1 MAIPELS
8 ERAAGEV
15 ERLLARW
22 ENQALQAAVTGR
34 PVPSAAGVLRQ
45 VERLVTVA
53 VTAAVVEVE
62 DDPEEIAATVAVTM
76 GYVSD
81 AVAVYLADME
91 RIRREVRRADPP
103 GDDDDETGLVE
114 LAATVGVGVAVRA
127 LVRRVRARD
136 VLGRRLRVNT
146 AEIVKAAGRRPPS
159 RVSGY
164 SRTALRTELV
174 KGRNMVAQ
182 RVAVRDGL
190 VLWVR
195 DGLRGPTDV
204 ECERVDRR
212 FASPGWARRNLLAHP
227 NCVAPGQVVSGP
239 GDVLAAWSR
248 PFQGELVHIVTA
260 SGAQLS
266 VTPHHPVLTTG
277 GWMPAHL
284 VDERTDLVRYVGG
297 ERARVGVPH
306 DDQRP
311 ALIEQVADALIE
323 AGSVA
328 AVQVPASPEQFH
340 GDGTVDGDVDVVWTD
355 RFLTYQLPEWLED
368 PPQALLVAVE
378 RAGAFLP
385 EGASGQVG
393 VGADHASDGVVGG
406 GGDLLPALRA
416 DALHVEALRFAAGSC
431 DAEVAKSMPDGAARD
446 VVVGGDHVGRFPGLV
461 SADDFVVDRVVGTRV
476 ETGELRVHDLT
487 TSVGWFGCNGI
498 IVANCTREMTPMV
511 LPAGARVSLR

>member
-22 ENQALQAAVTGR
+22 EDQALQAAVTGR

-91 RIRREVRRADPP
+91 RIRREVRRAEPP
-103 GDDDDETGLVE
+103 GDDDEETGLVE

-127 LVRRVRARD
+127 LVKRVRSRD

-195 DGLRGPTDV
+195 DGLRGPTDA

-227 NCVAPGQVVSGP
+227 NC
-239 GDVLAAWSR
+239 
-248 PFQGELVHIVTA
+248 
-260 SGAQLS
+260 
-266 VTPHHPVLTTG
+266 
-277 GWMPAHL
+277 
-284 VDERTDLVRYVGG
+284 
-297 ERARVGVPH
+297 
-306 DDQRP
+306 
-311 ALIEQVADALIE
+311 
-323 AGSVA
+323 
-328 AVQVPASPEQFH
+328 
-340 GDGTVDGDVDVVWTD
+340 
-355 RFLTYQLPEWLED
+355 
-368 PPQALLVAVE
+368 
-378 RAGAFLP
+378 
-385 EGASGQVG
+385 
-393 VGADHASDGVVGG
+393 
-406 GGDLLPALRA
+406 
-416 DALHVEALRFAAGSC
+416 
-431 DAEVAKSMPDGAARD
+431 
-446 VVVGGDHVGRFPGLV
+446 
-461 SADDFVVDRVVGTRV
+461 
-476 ETGELRVHDLT
+476 
-487 TSVGWFGCNGI
+487 
-498 IVANCTREMTPMV
+498 TREMTPMP
-511 LPAGARVSLR
+511 LPAGARISLR